1 MIRALSTAS
10 SGMSAQQLYI
20 DNIANNLANVNTP
33 GFKRTRV
40 EFQDLLYENVGP
52 VGASRM
58 TGTAEPTFSQI
69 GHGVR
74 LAATTRIFKQGSS
87 MQTENPLDMMIDGD
101 GFFQIL
107 LPDGT
112 YAYTRDGTFKIDSE
126 GNLVTSSGFKMEPT
140 LTLPRETTELLV
152 ASDGSVSVLLQ
163 SENEPSELGRI
174 ELVRFENPAGLR
186 SIGHNLYK
194 PTAASGDPIV
204 GNPGEEG
211 LGVINMGYLEMSN
224 VNVIE
229 EMIGMITAQRAY
241 EINSKAVKTAEEML
255 GIAANLKR

>member
-10 SGMSAQQLYI
+10 SGMQSQQVFI

-33 GFKRTRV
+33 GFKKSRV
-40 EFQDLLYENVGP
+40 EFQDLLYERVGP

-58 TGTAEPTFSQI
+58 TGSADPVFSQI

-74 LAATTRIFKQGSS
+74 LAATTKIYNQGASQS
-87 MQTENPLDMMIDGD
+87 TENPMDMMIDGD

-112 YAYTRDGTFKIDSE
+112 FAYTRDGALKLDSD
-126 GNLVTSSGFKMEPT
+126 GNIVTSSGFQVEPAIS
-140 LTLPRETTELLV
+140 LPRETTDLMI
-152 ASDGSVSVLLQ
+152 AGDGIVSVLLQ
-163 SENEPSELGRI
+163 SEQEPAELGRF
-174 ELVRFENPAGLR
+174 ELVRFQNPAGLR
-186 SIGHNLYK
+186 NIGHNLYAE
-194 PTAASGDPIV
+194 TVASGPAIL

-211 LGVINMGYLEMSN
+211 IGTIQMGFLEMSN
-224 VNVIE
+224 VSVIE

-241 EINSKAVKTAEEML
+241 EINSKAVKTSEEML

>member
-152 ASDGSVSVLLQ
+152 ASDGSVSVLL
-163 SENEPSELGRI
+163 
-174 ELVRFENPAGLR
+174 PAGLR

>member
-1 MIRALSTAS
+1 
-10 SGMSAQQLYI
+10 
-20 DNIANNLANVNTP
+20 
-33 GFKRTRV
+33 
-40 EFQDLLYENVGP
+40 
-52 VGASRM
+52 
-58 TGTAEPTFSQI
+58 
-69 GHGVR
+69 
-74 LAATTRIFKQGSS
+74 

-101 GFFQIL
+101 GFFQVL

-126 GNLVTSSGFKMEPT
+126 GNLVTSAGFKMEPA

-152 ASDGSVSVLLQ
+152 ASDGNVSVLLQ

-174 ELVRFENPAGLR
+174 ELVRFENPAGLK

-211 LGVINMGYLEMSN
+211 LGIINMGYLEMSN